1 MKIFK
6 YSIIAMVLL
15 LFSCRNEKTHTA
27 VSDPVRVKVTPI
39 IRISAALPV
48 HTNGIL
54 VSSEELKL
62 SFKTGGIVDNIPVN
76 EGNRVKKGAILA
88 SLDLS
93 EIRAAVEEAEL
104 GYGKAL
110 RDFERVTN
118 LYRDSVATL
127 EQKQNASTALELA
140 ASKVKVARFNLTH
153 SSIKAPEDGI
163 ILKKFVSEN
172 ELVAPGYPVIL
183 FGSSARFWKVK
194 AGIPDKDLVK
204 IGIGDSAAIT
214 FDAHPG
220 RIFYGAV
227 DQVGELANPLTGTYE
242 VEISLKLTELKL
254 ASGFVASV
262 DLYPSVNDSLL
273 AVPVE
278 SVVEADGDQGFIYI
292 LQEDSTVNKTKV
304 DLIYVKGSDITI
316 KGVPEGV
323 KEVISGGAA
332 YLRDGEKVQVIR

>member
-1 MKIFK
+1 MKIFR
-6 YSIIAMVLL
+6 YSIIPVVLL
-15 LFSCRNEKTHTA
+15 LVACRSEKPESA
-27 VSDPVRVKVTPI
+27 VSDTVRVKV
-39 IRISAALPV
+39 ISIKKVSAGIPV
-48 HTNGIL
+48 HTSGIL

-76 EGNRVKKGAILA
+76 EGNRVKKGEILA

-93 EIRAAVEEAEL
+93 EIRAAVDEAEL

-110 RDFERVTN
+110 RDFERVSN

-153 SSIKAPEDGI
+153 STIMAPEDGI
-163 ILKKFVSEN
+163 VLKKFVMEN
-172 ELVAPGYPVIL
+172 ELVSPGYPVIL

-194 AGIPDKDLVK
+194 AGIPDKDLVR
-204 IGIGDSAAIT
+204 ISIGDSAEIS

-220 RIFYGAV
+220 IKFYGTV
-227 DQVGELANPLTGTYE
+227 DQVGELANPMTGTYE
-242 VEISLKLTELKL
+242 VEISLKKTELKL
-254 ASGFVASV
+254 ASGFVATV
-262 DLYPSVNDSLL
+262 DMYPSVNDSLL

-278 SVVEADGDQGFIYI
+278 SVVEADGDEGYIYF
-292 LQEDSTVNKTKV
+292 LQEDSTVSKTKV
-304 DLIYVKGSDITI
+304 DIIHVIGSDITI
-316 KGVPEGV
+316 KGIPEGV

-332 YLRDGEKVQVIR
+332 YLRDGQKVQAIR

>member
-1 MKIFK
+1 MKILI
-6 YSIIAMVLL
+6 YSIIPVVLL
-15 LFSCRNEKTHTA
+15 FLSCRDRKSETT
-27 VSDPVRVKVTPI
+27 VSGPVRVKVTTI
-39 IRISAALPV
+39 KRVSAAIPV

-62 SFKTGGIVDNIPVN
+62 SFKTGGIVENIPVN
-76 EGNRVKKGAILA
+76 EGNRVKKGTILA

-93 EIRAAVEEAEL
+93 EIRAAVDEAEL

-153 SSIKAPEDGI
+153 SSITAPEEGI
-163 ILKKFVSEN
+163 ILKKFVAEN

-183 FGSSARFWKVK
+183 FGSSEGFWKVK

-204 IGIGDSAAIT
+204 VSIGDSAAIS

-220 RIFYGAV
+220 LMFYGTV
-227 DQVGELANPLTGTYE
+227 DQVGELANPMTGTYE
-242 VEISLKLTELKL
+242 IEISLRMTELKL

-262 DLYPSVNDSLL
+262 DLFPTVKDSLL

-278 SVVEADGDQGFIYI
+278 SVVEADGNQGYIYI
-292 LQEDSTVNKTKV
+292 LQEDSTVTKTKV
-304 DLIYVKGSDITI
+304 DLINVKGSDITI
-316 KGVPEGV
+316 KGIPPGMN
-323 KEVISGGAA
+323 EVISGGAA
-332 YLRDGEKVQVIR
+332 YLRDGEKVKVIR